1 MPTAGPKIFNFQL
14 SIKINGVNVMLNSK
28 QRAELRAEAN
38 GLDPI
43 FQIGKEGVTESV
55 IAQIEDTFNTRELFK
70 VKVHLETSPESPKE
84 IASKIAEATKCDV
97 VQVVGGTIV
106 LFRINLMLRQR
117 AAEKKKRAKE
127 KAEKEAIK
135 RRTERKKRKYG
146 VQ

>member
-1 MPTAGPKIFNFQL
+1 
-14 SIKINGVNVMLNSK
+14 MLNSK
-28 QRAELRAEAN
+28 QRATLRAEAN

-70 VKVHLETSPESPKE
+70 VKVHLETSPETPKE
-84 IASKIAEATKCDV
+84 IAQKIADATKCDV

-117 AAEKKKRAKE
+117 AAEKKKRAKK

>member
-1 MPTAGPKIFNFQL
+1 
-14 SIKINGVNVMLNSK
+14 MLNSK
-28 QRAELRAEAN
+28 QRAQLRAEAN

-43 FQIGKEGVTESV
+43 FQIGKEGVTDAV
-55 IAQIEDTFNTRELFK
+55 IAQVEDTFNTRELFK
-70 VKVHLETSPESPKE
+70 IKVHLETSPETPKE
-84 IASKIAEATKCDV
+84 IANKIAEATKCDV

-106 LFRINLMLRQR
+106 LFRINLMLRQK

>member
-1 MPTAGPKIFNFQL
+1 ML
-14 SIKINGVNVMLNSK
+14 SSK
-28 QRAELRAEAN
+28 QRAQLRAEAN

-70 VKVHLETSPESPKE
+70 VKVHLETSPERPKE
-84 IASKIAEATKCDV
+84 IASKIAEATRCDV

-135 RRTERKKRKYG
+135 RRTERKKKKYG

>member
-1 MPTAGPKIFNFQL
+1 
-14 SIKINGVNVMLNSK
+14 MLNSK
-28 QRAELRAEAN
+28 QRAELRAAAN

-84 IASKIAEATKCDV
+84 IASKIAEVTKCDV

>member
-1 MPTAGPKIFNFQL
+1 
-14 SIKINGVNVMLNSK
+14 MLNSK
-28 QRAELRAEAN
+28 QRATLRAEAN

-70 VKVHLETSPESPKE
+70 VKVHLETSPETPKE
-84 IASKIAEATKCDV
+84 IAQKIADATKCDV

>member
-1 MPTAGPKIFNFQL
+1 MEQ
-14 SIKINGVNVMLNSK
+14 NGVYNMLSSK
-28 QRAELRAEAN
+28 QRAQLRAEAN

-70 VKVHLETSPESPKE
+70 VKVHLETSPETPKE
-84 IASKIAEATKCDV
+84 IASKIAEATRCDV

>member
-1 MPTAGPKIFNFQL
+1 MIT
-14 SIKINGVNVMLNSK
+14 SK
-28 QRAELRAEAN
+28 QRAQLRAEAN

-43 FQIGKEGVTESV
+43 FQIGKEGVTDAV
-55 IAQIEDTFNTRELFK
+55 IAQVEDTFNTRELFK
-70 VKVHLETSPESPKE
+70 VKVHLESSPETPKE
-84 IASKIAEATKCDV
+84 IAAKIAEATKCDV